1 MSYLLTYNG
10 KPFYQRIALSGS
22 KSESNRAL
30 VIRHLC
36 GENFHIDN
44 LSNADDTSVLENCL
58 ATISNETIF
67 DIGHAGTAM
76 RFLTALFSVT
86 EGERIL
92 KGSER
97 MHQRPIK
104 LLVDALRSIGANISY
119 LEKDGYP
126 PLKIQGKALQGGE
139 ISIRGDVSSQYLSAL
154 VMIAPYLEKG
164 LTLNITSEFT
174 SKPYL
179 QMTLNMMRYFGAE
192 VEEQEQTIRV
202 KKGNY
207 LAKDYVVESDWSSA
221 SYWYEALAFAKNSTL
236 ELIGLKHENSM
247 QPDAIVKELYTLFG
261 VHTAA
266 IKSGV
271 QLSKCAVELPQK
283 ATIDFSDFP
292 DIAQTLACS
301 FIGFQTQGMFTGLHT
316 LRIKETD
323 RIEALKNELHKL
335 GATIVIAENSME
347 LVSFA
352 PSSSVANITTYNDH
366 RMAMAFAA
374 MVFSLGKI
382 IIHHPDVVSKSYP
395 NFWND
400 LKLLGVDVVE
410 Q

>member
-10 KPFYQRIALSGS
+10 KPFHECITLSGS

-30 VIRHLC
+30 IIRHLC
-36 GENFHIDN
+36 GKQFQIDN
-44 LSNADDTSVLENCL
+44 LSNADDTNVLEKCL
-58 ATISNETIF
+58 ATIYDETTF
-67 DIGHAGTAM
+67 DVGHAGTSM

-92 KGSER
+92 IGSER
-97 MHQRPIK
+97 MHQRPIQ
-104 LLVDALRSIGANISY
+104 LLVDALRSMGAEISY
-119 LEKDGYP
+119 LEKEGYP
-126 PLKIQGKALQGGE
+126 PLKIQGKRLQGGE

-179 QMTLNMMRYFGAE
+179 QMTLNMMRYFGVE
-192 VEEQEQTIRV
+192 VEEHERTIRIQQ
-202 KKGNY
+202 GNY
-207 LAKDYVVESDWSSA
+207 LAKNYVVESDWSSA
-221 SYWYEALAFAKNSTL
+221 SYWFEALAFTKESTL
-236 ELIGLKHENSM
+236 KLLGLKHENSM
-247 QPDAIVKELYTLFG
+247 QPDAIVEELYTAFG
-261 VHTAA
+261 VHTHPVEG
-266 IKSGV
+266 GV
-271 QLSKCAVELPQK
+271 QLSTSAVALPK
-283 ATIDFSDFP
+283 NVKIDFSDFP
-292 DIAQTLACS
+292 DIAQTMACS
-301 FIGFQTQGMFTGLHT
+301 FVGFQTPGIFKGLHT

-335 GATIVIAENSME
+335 GASIAVSDNSME
-347 LVSFA
+347 FISFSH
-352 PSSSVANITTYNDH
+352 SSSIAAVNTYDDH
-366 RMAMAFAA
+366 RMAMAFAV

-382 IIHHPDVVSKSYP
+382 TIHHPGVVSKSYP

-400 LKLLGVDVVE
+400 LRLLGVDVAE

>member
-1 MSYLLTYNG
+1 MSYLLTYNSE
-10 KPFYQRIALSGS
+10 PFHQRITLSGS

-30 VIRHLC
+30 IIRHLC
-36 GENFHIDN
+36 GENFHIEN
-44 LSNADDTSVLENCL
+44 LSNADDTRVLQDIL
-58 ATISNETIF
+58 ANIHNETSF
-67 DIGHAGTAM
+67 DVGHAGTAM

-126 PLKIQGKALQGGE
+126 PLKIQGKPLQGGE

-154 VMIAPYLEKG
+154 VMIAPYLENG
-164 LTLNITSEFT
+164 LTLNIISEFT

-207 LAKDYVVESDWSSA
+207 FAKNYVVESDWSSA
-221 SYWYEALAFAKNSTL
+221 SYWYGALAFAKNSTL

-247 QPDAIVKELYTLFG
+247 QPDAIVKELYEAFG
-261 VHTAA
+261 VKTTP
-266 IKSGV
+266 IKGGV
-271 QLSKCAVELPQK
+271 QLSKYAVELPQK
-283 ATIDFSDFP
+283 VTIDFSNFP

-301 FIGFQTQGMFTGLHT
+301 FVGFQTRGVFTGLHT

-323 RIEALKNELHKL
+323 RIEALKNELQKV
-335 GATIVIAENSME
+335 GATVSSTSDSLSITEFNKATHPAEIS
-347 LVSFA
+347 
-352 PSSSVANITTYNDH
+352 TYDDH
-366 RMAMAFAA
+366 RMAMAFAI
-374 MVFSLGKI
+374 MVFVYGKI
-382 IIHHPDVVSKSYP
+382 IIQNPEVVTKSYP

-400 LKLLGVDVVE
+400 LKLLGVDILE
-410 Q
+410 R